1 MTSKKANIMISF
13 SWIFMIIIGGF
24 FLILSYNIISKYQ
37 DNEEAKYDIEL
48 RQALRSIL
56 NNVGRTEGIE
66 ENSLRPIG
74 NIFSNKDVEIL
85 CIDDVPLLSISE
97 KLDGENQ
104 FLKNYPTFMT
114 KISEGK
120 VSYSF
125 IAVESLRVP
134 FKTTNLLA
142 MVSKKNLIVLD
153 TKSDITEKL
162 NDKFT
167 KGSYK
172 ELEFWTMDFLT
183 MNSGEFMDTIKKKN
197 LNSIVFISDSSKN
210 LPSGLLEDLEPLT
223 YHIKIEDK
231 DGTGVINYEDKDG
244 FVDSFNYID
253 FDDSFSLVTMATFS
267 KPDTFKCSYKL
278 AIENTLN
285 TYQFYIDKAK
295 VLSSRS
301 LKEKLCSDIS
311 SRYNTDGSFDGAQQK
326 VVYDSMVVLLERA
339 KAHIETERF
348 NNVETLNTIIKEIDR
363 KSQDLESYNCAYI
376 Y

>member
-1 MTSKKANIMISF
+1 MLSRKANVMISF

-24 FLILSYNIISKYQ
+24 FLILSYNIVSKYQ
-37 DNEEAKYDIEL
+37 ANQEAKYDIEL

-85 CIDDVPLLSISE
+85 CVDNVPLLSINE

-120 VSYSF
+120 VSFSY

-153 TKSDITEKL
+153 TNSDITEKV

-172 ELEFWTMDFLT
+172 ELEFWTMDFST
-183 MNSGEFMDTIKKKN
+183 INTVEFQDNIKKMN
-197 LNSIVFISDSSKN
+197 LNSIMFVSDMNHN
-210 LPSGLLEDLEPLT
+210 LPIGFLAELKPAS
-223 YHIKIEDK
+223 YQVKIDDKNGYGTINYFDK
-231 DGTGVINYEDKDG
+231 DGEIE
-244 FVDSFNYID
+244 SFNYID
-253 FDDSFSLVTMATFS
+253 FDDSFSLPTMAIFS
-267 KPDTFKCSYKL
+267 KPETFKCSYEL
-278 AIENTLN
+278 VIENTIN
-285 TYQFYIDKAK
+285 TYQFYIDKANL
-295 VLSSRS
+295 LSERS
-301 LKEKLCSDIS
+301 LNEKLCSDIS
-311 SRYNTDGSFDGAQQK
+311 VKYDSSGKIDGRSQK
-326 VVYDSMVVLLERA
+326 VLYDSMSQLLESA
-339 KAHIETERF
+339 KLEVETQRF
-348 NNVETLNTIIKEIDR
+348 NNVENVNTILGEIDR
-363 KSQDLESYNCAYI
+363 KSRDIESYNCMYI